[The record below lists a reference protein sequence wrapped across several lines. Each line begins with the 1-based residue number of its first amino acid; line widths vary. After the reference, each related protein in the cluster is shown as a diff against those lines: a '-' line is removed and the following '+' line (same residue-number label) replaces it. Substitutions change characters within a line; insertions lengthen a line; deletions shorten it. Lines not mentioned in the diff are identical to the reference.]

1 MDKRFVSEALFGG
14 GGAAGSEM
22 TSVHD
27 PCCVVSRTPPHERAS
42 QVDEW
47 VKGHGGSEA
56 VPVKAT
62 RLLSASALNPLNAGD

>member
-1 MDKRFVSEALFGG
+1 
-14 GGAAGSEM
+14 M